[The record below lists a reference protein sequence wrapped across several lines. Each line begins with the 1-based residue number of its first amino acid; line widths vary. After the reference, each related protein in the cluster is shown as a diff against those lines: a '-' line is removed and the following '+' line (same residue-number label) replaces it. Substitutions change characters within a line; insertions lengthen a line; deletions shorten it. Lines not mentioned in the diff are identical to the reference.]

1 DREWADIGCDRF
13 GSCRTS
19 RLCLGA
25 QLAGVVPYRLCPL
38 PPRTDTPLSRLLI
51 SPTCD
56 SLGQRPQ
63 WPAPRRNYPMTA
75 SQPQLDAAIADLDRL
90 RETLKAART
99 AIGSAVVGQESV
111 VDLMLI
117 ALMAGGHVLLEGP
130 PGVGKTLLVRTLAT
144 VAGLSFARVQF
155 TPDLMP
161 ADITGASV
169 LVPNAD
175 GRAHLEF

>member
-1 DREWADIGCDRF
+1 
-13 GSCRTS
+13 S
-19 RLCLGA
+19 RL
-25 QLAGVVPYRLCPL
+25 PI
-38 PPRTDTPLSRLLI
+38 PPTGI
-51 SPTCD
+51 SPGRHT
-56 SLGQRPQ
+56 Q
-63 WPAPRRNYPMTA
+63 WPAPRRISPMTA

-90 RETLKAART
+90 RDTLKSART

-111 VDLMLI
+111 VELMLV

-130 PGVGKTLLVRTLAT
+130 PGVGKTLLVRTLAS
-144 VAGLSFARVQF
+144 VAGLSFSRVQF

-175 GRAHLEF
+175 GRAHLEFRKGP